1 MKKFIDSH
9 YYSIIITFTFL
20 LVLIP
25 VLVFVLSTPL
35 FKYKYSGYNDDI
47 VYTNVYVLGDEI
59 ELDEKTIIEELNA
72 FHNNPYDDEKDEVYD
87 FLKNTDYKVK
97 FENNCIKEKGGKYIA
112 SKVGECEIYFQCKGF
127 KRVIV
132 KRAIITDKD
141 YSDFTRINTVEEFLN
156 IDYQRNSLGDP
167 MKDEDGNRLISK
179 YILNANLDFTNVDIS
194 IINVYGVLI
203 NPYGYTLDNIHFSQD
218 QMEKNNKIKFNTNN
232 VNFISV
238 NGLVDGLI
246 FNNFKYDVE
255 RGEYDTT
262 GVSPI
267 RAESAYISN
276 IKMDL
281 TINISKERP
290 EEVLIVD
297 FYFTEHVVTKSTF
310 TYKYTDKK
318 PKFAPSNRYV
328 NVIVTEK

>member
-1 MKKFIDSH
+1 
-9 YYSIIITFTFL
+9 
-20 LVLIP
+20 LIP

-72 FHNNPYDDEKDEVYD
+72 FHNNPYDDEKDETYD
-87 FLKNTDYKVK
+87 FLKDTNYKVK
-97 FENNCIKEKGGKYIA
+97 FENNCIKEKDGKYIA

-132 KRAIITDKD
+132 KRVIITDKD

-167 MKDEDGNRLISK
+167 MKDDDGNRLISK
-179 YILNANLDFTNVDIS
+179 YILNANLDFTNADIS
-194 IINVYGVLI
+194 LINVYGVLI

-218 QMEKNNKIKFNTNN
+218 EISENNKLKYNITYEYSYNAM
-232 VNFISV
+232 FIYVS
-238 NGLVDGLI
+238 GLIDGLI
-246 FNNFKYDVE
+246 FNNFKYVVD
-255 RGEYDTT
+255 RGGHDTFA
-262 GVSPI
+262 VSPI
-267 RAESAYISN
+267 QGYSAYISN
-276 IKMDL
+276 VKMDL
-281 TINISKERP
+281 IINVSKERP
-290 EEVLIVD
+290 VVVRLFDV
-297 FYFTEHVVTKSTF
+297 YYAEHVVTKSTF
-310 TYKYTDKK
+310 TYKYIDKK

-328 NVIVTEK
+328 NVTVIEK